1 MSIPTSFI
9 QKDLHGVKVTGPPTY
24 IRRSHRVKYPG
35 TATGPD
41 VTPGPVTP
49 SASTPPKLSELPLDY
64 QLDMVLAATFAV
76 AERGQKRAE
85 LLLDLMEPAS
95 PCDIEKATKRDPI
108 VLSPAGKFQRILNA
122 AE

>member
-1 MSIPTSFI
+1 MCTE
-9 QKDLHGVKVTGPPTY
+9 LTVCGVGGGAWWA
-24 IRRSHRVKYPG
+24 RSSV
-35 TATGPD
+35 
-41 VTPGPVTP
+41 
-49 SASTPPKLSELPLDY
+49 
-64 QLDMVLAATFAV
+64 LDMVLAATFAV